1 VCSERG
7 SVTLKWRDSVAVN
20 KEEMKCGVEEKYS
33 CVHNIKIRLVIGLL
47 VLRALSSDSLKW
59 FLSLYLGKIS

>member
-1 VCSERG
+1 
-7 SVTLKWRDSVAVN
+7 VAVN